1 MVNDFGL
8 RMRIPIKSELDLLWY
23 YGEGIAGFYH
33 SSTGHILDRC
43 QLFASGDSVAV
54 PIRDGWRYMHVPKE
68 DRIPAVEPDYKALE
82 RFGRI
87 SRRMLAIERLDS
99 HVARCFELYFGDEGA
114 RWARMPPPS
123 RLISLYSATHTGATY
138 LRNTPTVEGIRP
150 TERLAN
156 IEVLC
161 KTSSTPT
168 RRGLVKRLRT
178 ESAELLVR
186 MWRAYDETES

>member
-1 MVNDFGL
+1 
-8 RMRIPIKSELDLLWY
+8 LLWY

-33 SSTGHILDRC
+33 SSTGNILDRC
-43 QLFASGDSVAV
+43 QLFASGDSVAIPV
-54 PIRDGWRYMHVPKE
+54 HDGWRYMHVPKE
-68 DRIPAVEPDYKALE
+68 DRIPVTTFDPVKLE

-87 SRRMLAIERLDS
+87 SRRMLAVERLDS

-114 RWARMPPPS
+114 RWARQPPPS
-123 RLISLYSATHTGATY
+123 RLISIYTATHSGATY
-138 LRNTPTVEGIRP
+138 LRNTPTVEGIRD

-156 IEVLC
+156 VEVLC
-161 KTSSTPT
+161 RLKATPQ

-186 MWRAYDETES
+186 MWRAWDASKTD